1 MYVVRPIDHDDVAN
15 LRLLPNELVC
25 ERTEVEAFMP
35 HGRYVRHG
43 FRSLCE
49 ADYLRFAV
57 GGEREH
63 GNDAG
68 AKHAAPDAREPSPVR
83 KVQDGAFTRLAADRT
98 HTSGNGVC
106 VRVHLAI
113 GPAVIAG
120 NYRELVRRFHCARAQ
135 HLADR
140 LVLPVTR
147 LAVTFGKFRW
157 PQLLHRL
164 HGILTS

>member
-25 ERTEVEAFMP
+25 ERTEVEAVMP

-49 ADYLRFAV
+49 VDYLRFAV
-57 GGEREH
+57 GGECEH

-68 AKHAAPDAREPSPVR
+68 AKHAERDAQELSLVR
-83 KVQDGAFTRLAADRT
+83 QVQDGAFTSLQADGKQT
-98 HTSGNGVC
+98 CGNGVC
-106 VRVHLAI
+106 VRVQLAI

-120 NYRELVRRFHCARAQ
+120 NYRELVRR
-135 HLADR
+135 DR
-140 LVLPVTR
+140 K
-147 LAVTFGKFRW
+147 G
-157 PQLLHRL
+157 
-164 HGILTS
+164 